1 MPLLIWFMAHRKD
14 KEEISEDGW
23 EQGGNDGGMATGDG
37 GGGVILL

>member
-1 MPLLIWFMAHRKD
+1 MAHRKD

-37 GGGVILL
+37 GGG